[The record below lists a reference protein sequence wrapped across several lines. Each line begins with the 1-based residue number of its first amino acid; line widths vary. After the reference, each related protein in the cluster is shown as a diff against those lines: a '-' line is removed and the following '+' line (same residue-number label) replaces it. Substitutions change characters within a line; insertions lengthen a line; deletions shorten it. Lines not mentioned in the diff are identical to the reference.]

1 MPEGRRSF
9 VLLAVL
15 VVIGGATLVAT
26 MLVHFA
32 GAENAVAYSSAE
44 RARSRALAS
53 SGVRVILSE
62 LDWERDRILMG
73 RSVALERQYVLHED
87 DLEMGVVRLIP
98 PDSSGD
104 LVRPVGGLLDLNRVT
119 VDDLVA
125 TGLVEPSVAEAIV
138 SARTRRPGRRY
149 RTLEDLLLVR
159 LPDGTPAVTPEE
171 LIGPLDAFVPSRDVL
186 ADELERG
193 ERALEAIG
201 PQEATTLE
209 EVLTVHSFEPA
220 LQRSGVLRINLNV
233 PFSEALGRR
242 MDDRFGEGTGTG
254 LGRIMERVTFDDD
267 KRIVDVLRFLNSPV
281 EDWSDV
287 LDALTTDERW
297 HMGRIDLNTAPV
309 EVVRTLEGIDAGMAE
324 LIVEERAGLTSDELA
339 TRTWPV
345 LRGVIEPE
353 TFAPIAGRVTTRCW
367 TWRVRMAAGTV
378 SVEDPDGPLRS
389 PVILDLVVDL
399 AAPVPRIASL
409 RDISSL
415 EIGVRLHEGRAS
427 AGFDDPAREAGI
439 DAVDGIPFGGPETG
453 DGLFGREGF
462 VGSFES
468 VFDDRESVFD
478 DESAFDDRESF
489 FDDES
494 VFPEEGAGSDDPG
507 LEETS
512 GIGDDPGG
520 GPTGRWSP
528 R

>member
-1 MPEGRRSF
+1 MPEHRRSF

-53 SGVRVILSE
+53 SGIRVILSE
-62 LDWERDRILMG
+62 LDWERDRILSG
-73 RSVALERQYVLHED
+73 RSVSLDSQYVLHED
-87 DLEMGVVRLIP
+87 DLEMGVIRLIP
-98 PDSSGD
+98 PESSGD
-104 LVRPVGGLLDLNRVT
+104 LVRPVGGLLDLNRVA

-125 TGLVEPSVAEAIV
+125 TGLIEPTAAEAIV
-138 SARTRRPGRRY
+138 SARERRPGRRF
-149 RTLEDLLLVR
+149 RTLEDLLQVR
-159 LPDGTPAVTPEE
+159 LADGTPAVTPEQ

-186 ADELERG
+186 ATELDRG
-193 ERALEAIG
+193 ERVLEALG
-201 PQEATTLE
+201 SLEATTLE

-233 PFSEALGRR
+233 PFTETLGRR
-242 MDDRFGEGTGTG
+242 MDDRFGEGTGEG
-254 LGRIMERVTFDDD
+254 LGRVMENVTFDDD
-267 KRIVDVLRFLNSPV
+267 KRIVDVLRFFETPI
-281 EDWSDV
+281 EDWNDI

-297 HMGRIDLNTAPV
+297 HMGRIDLNTAPA
-309 EVVRTLEGIDAGMAE
+309 EVIQTLEGVDAGMADA
-324 LIVEERAGLTSDELA
+324 IVEERAGLTSEELA

-345 LRGVIEPE
+345 LRNLIEP
-353 TFAPIAGRVTTRCW
+353 TAFAPIAGRVTTRCW

-378 SVEDPDGPLRS
+378 SVEDPEGPMRS

-399 AAPVPRIASL
+399 AAPVPRIAAL
-409 RDISSL
+409 RDISGL
-415 EIGVRLHEGRAS
+415 EVGVRLYERQESMEIGDPLSEGRT
-427 AGFDDPAREAGI
+427 
-439 DAVDGIPFGGPETG
+439 DALDRDSIGSTEGME
-453 DGLFGREGF
+453 DGLFDREGF
-462 VGSFES
+462 MDSFESAFSDRESAFDDES
-468 VFDDRESVFD
+468 VFDDRD
-478 DESAFDDRESF
+478 PF

-494 VFPEEGAGSDDPG
+494 TFSDGDEGSDDPEPG
-507 LEETS
+507 APS
-512 GIGDDPGG
+512 GTGR